1 MNSGA
6 AGDRRAAILAIAERH
21 FSASGYQGAS
31 LSAIAREAGL
41 GNPGLLHH
49 FPSKAKL
56 YRAVLESIAEDVTR
70 HLERGLAGAAAP
82 RAALELLVAEQFAF
96 FDRRPAGFR
105 VVQRELL
112 DNAERVQ
119 LAHVLPLK
127 AYLERALGVIK
138 AGQAGGTVRRD
149 LQPAAVLTLV
159 LGTTAYA
166 ATARPTFAG
175 SLDSAE
181 LGAAADWPRTIVDT
195 VLRTIS
201 VDTAR

>member
-6 AGDRRAAILAIAERH
+6 TGDRRAAILAIAERH

-41 GNPGLLHH
+41 GNPGLLYH

-70 HLERGLAGAAAP
+70 HLEDGLAGAAP

-166 ATARPTFAG
+166 ATVRPTFAE
-175 SLDSAE
+175 SLDRAE

-201 VDTAR
+201 ADPVH

>member
-1 MNSGA
+1 MNSGT

-21 FSASGYQGAS
+21 FSAAGYQGAS

-70 HLERGLAGAAAP
+70 RLEGGLAGVAAP
-82 RAALELLVAEQFAF
+82 SAALALLVSEQLAF
-96 FDRRPAGFR
+96 FERRPAGFR

-127 AYLERALGVIK
+127 AYLERALSVIK
-138 AGQAGGTVRRD
+138 AGQADGTVRRD
-149 LQPAAVLTLV
+149 LQPAAILTLV
-159 LGTTAYA
+159 LGTTTYA
-166 ATARPTFAG
+166 ATVRPTFAE
-175 SLDSAE
+175 SLDPAD
-181 LGAAADWPRTIVDT
+181 LGTAAAWPHMIVEA
-195 VLRTIS
+195 VLKAIS
-201 VDTAR
+201 GPKAN

>member
-1 MNSGA
+1 MTSGTA
-6 AGDRRAAILAIAERH
+6 SERRAAILAIAERH
-21 FSASGYQGAS
+21 FSAAGYQGAS

-70 HLERGLAGAAAP
+70 HLEDGLAGAASP
-82 RAALELLVAEQFAF
+82 AAAVALLVAEQLAF
-96 FDRRPAGFR
+96 FDRRPDGFR

-119 LAHVLPLK
+119 LAHVLPLR

-138 AGQAGGTVRRD
+138 AGQAEGAVRGD
-149 LQPAAVLTLV
+149 LRPAAILTLV

-166 ATARPTFAG
+166 AAVRPTFSE
-175 SLDSAE
+175 SLDLVE
-181 LGAAADWPRTIVDT
+181 LGAAADWPRMMADA
-195 VLRTIS
+195 VLKAIS
-201 VDTAR
+201 HVAN

>member
-1 MNSGA
+1 MHSGA
-6 AGDRRAAILAIAERH
+6 AGDRRAAILEIAERH

-70 HLERGLAGAAAP
+70 HLEEGLAGAGAP

-96 FDRRPAGFR
+96 FDRRPDGFR

-149 LQPAAVLTLV
+149 LQPAAILTLV

-166 ATARPTFAG
+166 ATVRPTFAE
-175 SLDSAE
+175 SLDRAE
-181 LGAAADWPRTIVDT
+181 LGAAADWPGTIVET

-201 VDTAR
+201 ADSLR